1 MVEEYVQGFRMSEF
15 YEIHQR
21 KALIIGISDYS
32 ELRKMGAWTEGF
44 SDLPE
49 VKKDIKVV
57 SQGLR
62 RLGFSRNNI
71 TMLLDPQIDD
81 IKLETKQIAIDVI
94 KNNREGENTLVFVY
108 YAGHGCDENFTK
120 ILLNT

>member
-1 MVEEYVQGFRMSEF
+1 MQGFRMSEF

-32 ELRKMGAWTEGF
+32 ELRKMGAWTESF

>member
-32 ELRKMGAWTEGF
+32 ELRKMGAWTESF